1 MQKTVGIYILSSILC
16 YGSLGFE
23 GEYKNNINL
32 YEEIIKENIGKEY
45 LNNNLQIDVKIV
57 ESLNIIVNKRA
68 AIDEI
73 YLENNHL
80 EKLVKIEGS
89 AAENTSLKLKEEKV
103 KKVVASCDNS
113 KWRNRNEKGGENDT
127 TTKNNFDILYFKSLS
142 FFCSRGSIYWT
153 GDEGAE
159 EWIL

>member
-1 MQKTVGIYILSSILC
+1 MQKIVGIYILSSALC

-45 LNNNLQIDVKIV
+45 LNNNLQIDIKIV

-73 YLENNHL
+73 YLENKHL

-113 KWRNRNEKGGENDT
+113 KW
-127 TTKNNFDILYFKSLS
+127 
-142 FFCSRGSIYWT
+142 
-153 GDEGAE
+153 
-159 EWIL
+159 